1 MFGYLYP
8 AMQLANQG
16 FRRPIRKET
25 DKGAIIFMDSRF
37 KDKIGW
43 ISEWV
48 RKEIMVNISV
58 KLII

>member
-8 AMQLANQG
+8 AMQRANQASG
-16 FRRPIRKET
+16 RSIRKET

-48 RKEIMVNISV
+48 RKEIMVNILT